1 MNKFYITTAIDYPN
15 ANPHLGHAYE
25 KIVADV
31 FARWHRLKN
40 EKVFYSYGLDEHGQ
54 KINAVAESKDL
65 SPKKF
70 VDQQHAIF
78 KKFMKSINVSND
90 ALVRT
95 TDAKHEKFCQ
105 EAFQKVLDK
114 KEIYKGEYKGNYCIY
129 EETFYTDFQLDD
141 GNCPECGRPTKIV
154 SEEAYFFKLNKY
166 QDQLV
171 KHIEANPDFIKPES
185 RKNEILSRL
194 KGDELRDL
202 CVSRSSFSWGIP
214 LPNDSE
220 HIIYVWFDAL
230 LNYLS
235 IINYPS
241 ELWPADVQV
250 IGKDILWFH
259 AVIWPAMLMALD
271 IPLPKTVYAHG
282 FINDASGEAMSK
294 SKGNVIDPVE
304 LVDLYGVDALRFYLL
319 RTVPSGEDGNF
330 SEKDLIAKYNGE
342 LGNDLGNLVKRVQ
355 VLSLK
360 FFDGILENKS
370 VKDEIKILDSF
381 PQVDKLMSDLE
392 YHKALELI
400 WTNLKKINAYL
411 NEKEPWKNEAKR
423 DQVIYNT
430 LENARIV
437 VHLLRSFIPES
448 AQRIAEQLDFKFVDF
463 EKLEFGSNKYVLTE
477 QKILFPKIEVEETP
491 VFPLNLKVAEV
502 LEAKRIPDADKL
514 YVLQINLGKEKRQI
528 VAGMV
533 PHYSEEEIVGKHIVV
548 VANLKKVKLR
558 GFESKGMLLAASKDE
573 RVRLLECPASSPGA
587 EVVVEGFQNNVNQIS
602 YDDFQ
607 KVNLDVKY
615 KQVWFENKQLK
626 TDKEDVSVDAA
637 DGSEVR

>member
-1 MNKFYITTAIDYPN
+1 
-15 ANPHLGHAYE
+15 
-25 KIVADV
+25 
-31 FARWHRLKN
+31 
-40 EKVFYSYGLDEHGQ
+40 
-54 KINAVAESKDL
+54 
-65 SPKKF
+65 
-70 VDQQHAIF
+70 
-78 KKFMKSINVSND
+78 
-90 ALVRT
+90 
-95 TDAKHEKFCQ
+95 
-105 EAFQKVLDK
+105 
-114 KEIYKGEYKGNYCIY
+114 
-129 EETFYTDFQLDD
+129 
-141 GNCPECGRPTKIV
+141 
-154 SEEAYFFKLNKY
+154 
-166 QDQLV
+166 
-171 KHIEANPDFIKPES
+171 
-185 RKNEILSRL
+185 
-194 KGDELRDL
+194 
-202 CVSRSSFSWGIP
+202 
-214 LPNDSE
+214 
-220 HIIYVWFDAL
+220 
-230 LNYLS
+230 
-235 IINYPS
+235 
-241 ELWPADVQV
+241 
-250 IGKDILWFH
+250 
-259 AVIWPAMLMALD
+259 
-271 IPLPKTVYAHG
+271 
-282 FINDASGEAMSK
+282 
-294 SKGNVIDPVE
+294 
-304 LVDLYGVDALRFYLL
+304 
-319 RTVPSGEDGNF
+319 
-330 SEKDLIAKYNGE
+330 
-342 LGNDLGNLVKRVQ
+342 
-355 VLSLK
+355 
-360 FFDGILENKS
+360 ENKS
-370 VKDEIKILDSF
+370 FKDEIKILDSF